1 VHETFTVVRVQDIVG
16 VRWLEKVFEFMT
28 PTIPASKHHYNAATI
43 QLFLFQCLANR
54 QLALTYHQ

>member
-43 QLFLFQCLANR
+43 QLFFFFNF
-54 QLALTYHQ
+54 